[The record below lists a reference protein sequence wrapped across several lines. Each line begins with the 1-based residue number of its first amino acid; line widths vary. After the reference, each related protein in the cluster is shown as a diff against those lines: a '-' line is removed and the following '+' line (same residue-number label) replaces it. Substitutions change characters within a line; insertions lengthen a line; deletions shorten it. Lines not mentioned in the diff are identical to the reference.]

1 MFYSE
6 QIGVVHSDSF
16 EQLNLEQ
23 SYDGLLS
30 MLKSGPFWVDVC
42 DPSIAEMNTFS
53 KVCSRLSSI
62 DDNDQLFGIHPLT
75 TEDIQTQDTREKC
88 EVFPNYYFICI
99 KTFEQNQY
107 SPYYLQPIHFYL
119 VVFKDCILTVGFK
132 STMFFLTILVSFDAR
147 AKHSQCSKAN
157 STSAIIR
164 SSNHI
169 RLDQL
174 RNH

>member
-6 QIGVVHSDSF
+6 QIGVVQADSF

-23 SYDGLLS
+23 SYDGLVSILQ
-30 MLKSGPFWVDVC
+30 SGPFWVDVC

-53 KVCSRLSSI
+53 KVCRPLYSQLKL
-62 DDNDQLFGIHPLT
+62 QLFGIHPLT

-119 VVFKDCILTVGFK
+119 VVFKDCILTV
-132 STMFFLTILVSFDAR
+132 SFTLSL
-147 AKHSQCSKAN
+147 K
-157 STSAIIR
+157 
-164 SSNHI
+164 
-169 RLDQL
+169 LL
-174 RNH
+174 